1 MASLDT
7 MVEKYFISSFQCNA
21 HINKDVLKTMEYYC
35 KVNDIPEDNL
45 LFYKLPGMNILEDEI
60 PKDIATYNI
69 IENDIK
75 LSSKL
80 KISNFAVKPQQILPF
95 TGLDAFSKGE
105 GSFIFGNPKQ
115 YMKTIPT
122 KNGKLPK
129 VLYTTGAVSDPRYNM
144 KHRVGRIAYKDH
156 SYGGL
161 YVEIEN
167 NRIYHIRHIPF
178 YKNGKAFD
186 LNKLYSK
193 NKVVTIRPEAMVL
206 GDWHT
211 GSTDKKIRSKTFEM
225 INEFKP
231 KKIFLHDLADFKSIN
246 HHEDGKIIEKVKN
259 YNVTKLSLEDELKMI
274 AKELK
279 YFVENTPR
287 DTQIYVVKSNH
298 DEWLYQY
305 LNSGKFLEQPQN
317 AYISSK
323 LLLKA
328 FEGEDPFEY
337 AVRMFYDY
345 PKNKIKFLKSS
356 DSLKVQG
363 WELAEHGHKGAN
375 GARGSI
381 RTYERANAMQISAH
395 THSPLVQRKQIVVG
409 TSTYL
414 ELPYNQGGLSSWLH
428 AHALVYKPMMAQLIT
443 FVNGRYRA
451 EK

>member
-1 MASLDT
+1 
-7 MVEKYFISSFQCNA
+7 
-21 HINKDVLKTMEYYC
+21 
-35 KVNDIPEDNL
+35 
-45 LFYKLPGMNILEDEI
+45 
-60 PKDIATYNI
+60 
-69 IENDIK
+69 
-75 LSSKL
+75 
-80 KISNFAVKPQQILPF
+80 
-95 TGLDAFSKGE
+95 
-105 GSFIFGNPKQ
+105 
-115 YMKTIPT
+115 
-122 KNGKLPK
+122 
-129 VLYTTGAVSDPRYNM
+129 
-144 KHRVGRIAYKDH
+144 
-156 SYGGL
+156 
-161 YVEIEN
+161 
-167 NRIYHIRHIPF
+167 
-178 YKNGKAFD
+178 
-186 LNKLYSK
+186 
-193 NKVVTIRPEAMVL
+193 
-206 GDWHT
+206 
-211 GSTDKKIRSKTFEM
+211 M

-337 AVRMFYDY
+337 AVRMFCDY